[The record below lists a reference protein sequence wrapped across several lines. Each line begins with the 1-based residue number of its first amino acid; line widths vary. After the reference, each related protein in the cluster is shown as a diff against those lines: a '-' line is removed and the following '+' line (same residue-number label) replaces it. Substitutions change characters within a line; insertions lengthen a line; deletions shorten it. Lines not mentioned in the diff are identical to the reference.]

1 MLAALLAASAVW
13 WLWPRDGDVFRSP
26 VERDAPAAPLRV
38 EEPPAPPPEARPE
51 PDEQPPPVR
60 TVRLEVVDGETGA
73 PLSGIE
79 VEPSTPAIRDAASP
93 VRVPTGHRYRVDAAG
108 YAAADVR
115 VPADASGPV
124 RVELQRAGV
133 LEVHLVDLR
142 PGSGAVVELRR
153 DDEWV
158 RSVEPS
164 EPGPTTLPDLAAGP
178 YDVRVEVPR
187 RFRADFLL
195 GRATVE
201 IPAAGRGSVTIRLR
215 TPPPPGVPF
224 GGTIAVPDAWGD
236 VNPDMSVFCQDGP
249 TARHTSLERH
259 GSRWS
264 AGRVPPDRYHVRVKP
279 FGMQVAF
286 DVGAGGLEDA
296 RIEIP
301 PPADVI
307 VRVRDAEDRPVPG
320 AELDWY
326 VPPGHTYMTVRPNPE
341 DGLFRFRAP
350 QGRLV
355 LEPEAIGFDSGA
367 RLVRVRPG
375 RNEFR
380 LRIRRLTTV
389 RVRFRRDGEVKERP
403 PGVFVRV
410 EPVGHEGEYL
420 GVNTT
425 STDRTITMSTPG
437 RYRVTF
443 DVPDGFRAIPPKE
456 LDLPLGVTDLVVDLV
471 GE

>member
-13 WLWPRDGDVFRSP
+13 WLWPRDGDVSRSP
-26 VERDAPAAPLRV
+26 AGREAPAAPLRL

-60 TVRLEVVDGETGA
+60 TVLLEVVDGDTGA
-73 PLSGIE
+73 PLSG
-79 VEPSTPAIRDAASP
+79 VSMEPATPGAASAAH
-93 VRVPTGHRYRVDAAG
+93 VRPGRPYRVAAAG
-108 YAAADVR
+108 YAATRVSVPEDAEQPVRVTLHRAGSLDVHLVNLRPDSGARIVLRSDGERRRSVEPAESGPTTLSGIAHGAYDVHVAIEPWFRAPFVLGEAKVR
-115 VPADASGPV
+115 VPAG
-124 RVELQRAGV
+124 
-133 LEVHLVDLR
+133 
-142 PGSGAVVELRR
+142 
-153 DDEWV
+153 
-158 RSVEPS
+158 
-164 EPGPTTLPDLAAGP
+164 
-178 YDVRVEVPR
+178 
-187 RFRADFLL
+187 
-195 GRATVE
+195 GREA
-201 IPAAGRGSVTIRLR
+201 VTIRLR
-215 TPPPPGVPF
+215 DPPPPGVPF
-224 GGTIAVPDAWGD
+224 AGTIVIPDAWGD

-375 RNEFR
+375 RNKIR

-410 EPVGHEGEYL
+410 EPVGHEGKYL